1 MRKLIIISLF
11 IIGLSLSF
19 AGKTSKVN
27 SAPASK
33 PLVNPNQWALLI
45 GVGDY
50 PGNTVD
56 LKYPGADASSIKDLL
71 ISSAGFAEDHVRLLT
86 DNGAGETMATKQ
98 NIFGAIDQYL
108 APRVQPGH
116 EIIIF
121 LAGHGIVN
129 GVGTE
134 AKSYFLPVDTDIQS
148 KETVARTAVDMEELI
163 RKLSALKASQF
174 TLFYDAC
181 REDPSPGR
189 GFKGNPLTDVT
200 ARILTLTPTR
210 IQQPRPEAPAPTSV
224 VFYAC
229 QIGERA
235 FESSQLQHGVFT
247 YYILRGLREL
257 ADRPDGRVEAG
268 RLAGYLSENVR
279 KWSLE
284 AKNPF
289 GQSQNPTM
297 VATDVR
303 GPVLVTR
310 VLPLSGNV
318 PETTAVSGIRLNTFP
333 EDATISI
340 NGKQAGRGSIQ
351 KDLPPNQYTVRAE
364 LPGFQAS
371 ETRINVIA
379 GYRQEI
385 TINLQATGGNSNY
398 EKGIQFERQ
407 QLLPQA
413 ITAYQQALAEDPNS
427 ESVYE
432 SLAQVYVKSGR
443 YREAVDLLLVA
454 EQKFPNSALI
464 LARRSRAQSA
474 MKLGVADLVA
484 SAGQTGE
491 PQPDEGSGKKS
502 KKGKGAKKNKNKD
515 EMALA
520 SPGSE
525 SPTPQPEEESGKK
538 SKKGK
543 KNKNKNEEALVSSAS
558 ESPTPQPEEE
568 SGKKN
573 KKGKKNKNKE
583 EAFAPPPGPQSFAPQ
598 SNEASGEESGKK
610 SKKSG
615 KKDKGAEAQS
625 DVEDQ
630 GGKGG
635 KKSKSDKGGK
645 NSDKESSQEAQ
656 NGQIQGADIQG
667 DDIQGRRLA
676 GPMVAEVQEN
686 GVAKTCD
693 LVRDAELA
701 IQKDSSLA
709 EAHRALGFALL
720 AVGKDFD
727 RAIASFVLASTLA
740 PEDPEAYF
748 GAGYA
753 YRLNQQSNL
762 AVPQLKKAIELRPD
776 YYEAKRE
783 LAYCYHATG
792 ATDLAIRHYVVA
804 ISYRAA
810 TKEASEYAANNLAL
824 GALYRKKG
832 DEIGGVQGEEFRKT
846 GKACEDDARKEEP
859 DLSRAVNKLASA
871 GILKYVAE
879 NAPPEIRKL
888 IPDSGQPPLN
898 GKTPS
903 DAKIPTGNLTSK
915 GAATT
920 PCNCGQ
926 TVYVPVPVAPNPEKG
941 PKNKKDKGKK
951 FKPEKDDNGPT
962 VFNPPISI
970 GFPVGIPIGPRRRRP
985 APSDYPRYDPKN
997 PGRDN
1002 PRYDPKNPGR
1012 DNRNPGR
1019 NDFPGGNK
1027 PPGRNDYPRGDKP
1040 PRGDGGLST
1049 SKPPS
1054 SRPPGGVIIG
1064 RPPSR
1069 IGIRPN
1075 IQVMK
1080 PPPPPR
1086 QVIR

>member
-11 IIGLSLSF
+11 IIGLSLSS
-19 AGKTSKVN
+19 AGKTWEVN

-71 ISSAGFAEDHVRLLT
+71 ISSAGYAEDHVRLLT
-86 DNGAGETMATKQ
+86 DNGAGETRATKQ
-98 NIFGAIDQYL
+98 NIFTAIDQYL

-134 AKSYFLPVDTDIQS
+134 AKSYFLPVDTDIQA

-163 RKLSALKASQF
+163 SKRSALKASQF

-189 GFKGNPLTDVT
+189 GFKGNQLTDVT
-200 ARILTLTPTR
+200 ARILTLVPSR
-210 IQQPRPEAPAPTSV
+210 EQQQRRDAPTSV

-279 KWSLE
+279 KWSQE

-289 GQSQNPTM
+289 GQNQNPTM

-303 GPVLVTR
+303 GPVLVAR

-340 NGKQAGRGSIQ
+340 NGQQAGRGPFQ

-364 LPGFQAS
+364 SPGFQPS

-385 TINLQATGGNSNY
+385 TINLQSSAGNSNY

-407 QLLPQA
+407 KLLPQA

-454 EQKFPNSALI
+454 EQKFPNNALI

-474 MKLGVADLVA
+474 MKLDEADLVA
-484 SAGQTGE
+484 SVGQTGE
-491 PQPDEGSGKKS
+491 TQPDEGSGKKS
-502 KKGKGAKKNKNKD
+502 KKGKAAKKSKNKN
-515 EMALA
+515 EEAFV
-520 SPGSE
+520 SSGSE
-525 SPTPQPEEESGKK
+525 SLTPQPEEESGKK

-543 KNKNKNEEALVSSAS
+543 KSKNKNEQAFVSPES
-558 ESPTPQPEEE
+558 ESLTPQPEEE
-568 SGKKN
+568 SGKKS
-573 KKGKKNKNKE
+573 KKGKKSKNKNE
-583 EAFAPPPGPQSFAPQ
+583 QAFAPPPGSQSLAPQ

-625 DVEDQ
+625 GVEDQ
-630 GGKGG
+630 GGKDG
-635 KKSKSDKGGK
+635 KKSKSGKGGK

-656 NGQIQGADIQG
+656 ASQIQGAGIQ
-667 DDIQGRRLA
+667 DADIQGRRLA
-676 GPMVAEVQEN
+676 GPMAPEVQEK
-686 GVAKTCD
+686 GAAKSCD

-701 IQKDSSLA
+701 IQKDSGLA

-740 PEDPEAYF
+740 PEDAEAYF

-783 LAYCYHATG
+783 LANCYLSTG
-792 ATDLAIRHYVVA
+792 ATDLAIKQYVVA

-810 TKEASEYAANNLAL
+810 TNEASEYAANNLAL

-832 DEIGGVQGEEFRKT
+832 DQIGGVQGEEYRLT

-859 DLSRAVNKLASA
+859 DLRRAVKLLAAA
-871 GILKYVAE
+871 GILKFVAA

-888 IPDSGQPPLN
+888 MQEFIPPDSDPSGLN
-898 GKTPS
+898 AKTPP

-915 GAATT
+915 GAAPT

-926 TVYVPVPVAPNPEKG
+926 TVYVPVPVAPNPEKS

-951 FKPEKDDNGPT
+951 IKPEKDDNGPT
-962 VFNPPISI
+962 FSNPPINFGGSVI
-970 GFPVGIPIGPRRRRP
+970 IPIGPRRPRP
-985 APSDYPRYDPKN
+985 APSDYPRDYPKN
-997 PGRDN
+997 PGRD
-1002 PRYDPKNPGR
+1002 
-1012 DNRNPGR
+1012 RNPGR
-1019 NDFPGGNK
+1019 NDYPGGNK
-1027 PPGRNDYPRGDKP
+1027 PPGRNDYPGGNKP
-1040 PRGDGGLST
+1040 PRGDSGSST
-1049 SKPPS
+1049 DKPPS
-1054 SRPPGGVIIG
+1054 NRPPGGVIIG

-1075 IQVMK
+1075 IQVVK
-1080 PPPPPR
+1080 PPPPR

>member
-19 AGKTSKVN
+19 AGRASEVN

-56 LKYPGADASSIKDLL
+56 LKYPGADARSIKDLL

-86 DNGAGETMATKQ
+86 DDIAAETRATKQ
-98 NIFGAIDQYL
+98 NIFDAIDQYL

-189 GFKGNPLTDVT
+189 GFKGNQLTDVT
-200 ARILTLTPTR
+200 ARILTLAPTR
-210 IQQPRPEAPAPTSV
+210 EQQQRRDAPTSV

-235 FESSQLQHGVFT
+235 FESQQLQHGVFT

-279 KWSLE
+279 KWSME

-289 GQSQNPTM
+289 GQNQNPTM

-303 GPVLVTR
+303 GPVLVAR

-318 PETTAVSGIRLNTFP
+318 PDTTAVSGIRLNTFP

-340 NGKQAGRGSIQ
+340 NGQQVGRGPIQ

-364 LPGFQAS
+364 LPGFQPS
-371 ETRINVIA
+371 ETKINVIA
-379 GYRQEI
+379 GYRQEL
-385 TINLQATGGNSNY
+385 TINLQASAGNSNY
-398 EKGIQFERQ
+398 QKGIQFERQ

-427 ESVYE
+427 ASVYE

-443 YREAVDLLLVA
+443 YREAVDLLLIA
-454 EQKFPNSALI
+454 EPKFPNNALI

-474 MKLGVADLVA
+474 MKLGEADLVA
-484 SAGQTGE
+484 SVGQTGE
-491 PQPDEGSGKKS
+491 SQPDEGSGKKS
-502 KKGKGAKKNKNKD
+502 KKDKGTKKNKNKN
-515 EMALA
+515 EEAVA
-520 SPGSE
+520 SSGSE
-525 SPTPQPEEESGKK
+525 SPTLQPEEESGKKSKKSKKSKNKNEEAIASSGSESPTSQPEEESGKK

-543 KNKNKNEEALVSSAS
+543 KSKNKNE
-558 ESPTPQPEEE
+558 Q
-568 SGKKN
+568 
-573 KKGKKNKNKE
+573 
-583 EAFAPPPGPQSFAPQ
+583 AFAPPSGSQSFAPQ

-625 DVEDQ
+625 GVEDQ
-630 GGKGG
+630 GGK
-635 KKSKSDKGGK
+635 KSKSGK

-656 NGQIQGADIQG
+656 DGHQSASVQG
-667 DDIQGRRLA
+667 DDIQGRRIS
-676 GPMVAEVQEN
+676 GPMAPEVQEN
-686 GVAKTCD
+686 GAAKSCD

-701 IQKDSSLA
+701 IQKDSTLA

-740 PEDPEAYF
+740 PEDAEAYF

-762 AVPQLKKAIELRPD
+762 AVPQLKKALELRPD

-783 LAYCYHATG
+783 LAYCYHSTG
-792 ATDLAIRHYVVA
+792 ATDQAIKQYVVA

-832 DEIGGVQGEEFRKT
+832 NGIGGLQGEEFMKA
-846 GKACEDDARKEEP
+846 GKGCEDDARKEEP
-859 DLSRAVNKLASA
+859 DLRRAVKKLAAA
-871 GILKYVAE
+871 GMLKFVAE

-888 IPDSGQPPLN
+888 MEEFNPPDTGKSALN
-898 GKTPS
+898 GKTPL

-915 GAATT
+915 GAAPT

-926 TVYVPVPVAPNPEKG
+926 TVYVPVPVAPNPEKA

-951 FKPEKDDNGPT
+951 IKPEKEDNGPT

-985 APSDYPRYDPKN
+985 APSDYPRD
-997 PGRDN
+997 
-1002 PRYDPKNPGR
+1002 DPKNPGR

-1019 NDFPGGNK
+1019 NDFPRGDR
-1027 PPGRNDYPRGDKP
+1027 PPRRNDFPKGDKP
-1040 PRGDGGLST
+1040 PRGDSGSST
-1049 SKPPS
+1049 YKPPS
-1054 SRPPGGVIIG
+1054 NRPPGGVIIG

>member
-11 IIGLSLSF
+11 ILGLSLSF
-19 AGKTSKVN
+19 AGKPSEVN

-56 LKYPGADASSIKDLL
+56 LKYPGADAISIKDLL

-86 DNGAGETMATKQ
+86 DNGAGESMATKQ
-98 NIFGAIDQYL
+98 NIFAAIDQYL

-163 RKLSALKASQF
+163 SKLSALKASQF

-189 GFKGNPLTDVT
+189 GFKGNQLTDVT
-200 ARILTLTPTR
+200 ARILTLVPTR
-210 IQQPRPEAPAPTSV
+210 EQQQRRDAPTSV

-235 FESSQLQHGVFT
+235 FESQQLQHGVFT

-279 KWSLE
+279 KWSQE

-289 GQSQNPTM
+289 GQNQNPTM

-303 GPVLVTR
+303 GPVLVAR

-318 PETTAVSGIRLNTFP
+318 PETIAVSGIRLTTFP

-340 NGKQAGRGSIQ
+340 NGQQVGRGPIQ

-364 LPGFQAS
+364 LPGFQPS
-371 ETRINVIA
+371 ETKIKVVA
-379 GYRQEI
+379 GYRQQI
-385 TINLQATGGNSNY
+385 TINLQASAGNSNY
-398 EKGIQFERQ
+398 QNGIQFERQ

-413 ITAYQQALAEDPNS
+413 ITSYQQALAEDPNS

-443 YREAVDLLLVA
+443 YREAVDLLLTA
-454 EQKFPNSALI
+454 EQKFPNNALI

-474 MKLGVADLVA
+474 MKLDEADLVA
-484 SAGQTGE
+484 SVRQTGE
-491 PQPDEGSGKKS
+491 SQPDEGSGKKS
-502 KKGKGAKKNKNKD
+502 KKGKATKKSKNKN
-515 EMALA
+515 EEAVASSESESLA
-520 SPGSE
+520 SQPEEESGKKSKKSKKSKNKNEQAFASSGSE
-525 SPTPQPEEESGKK
+525 SLTPQPEEESGKK

-543 KNKNKNEEALVSSAS
+543 KSKNKNE
-558 ESPTPQPEEE
+558 Q
-568 SGKKN
+568 
-573 KKGKKNKNKE
+573 
-583 EAFAPPPGPQSFAPQ
+583 AFAPPSGSQSFAPQ

-625 DVEDQ
+625 GIEDQ
-630 GGKGG
+630 GG
-635 KKSKSDKGGK
+635 KKSKSGK

-656 NGQIQGADIQG
+656 DGQIQSAGIQG

-676 GPMVAEVQEN
+676 GPMAPGVQEN
-686 GVAKTCD
+686 GAAKSCD

-720 AVGKDFD
+720 AVGKEFD

-740 PEDPEAYF
+740 PEDAEAYF

-762 AVPQLKKAIELRPD
+762 AVPQLKKALELRPD

-783 LAYCYHATG
+783 LAYCYHSTG
-792 ATDLAIRHYVVA
+792 ATDLAIKQYVVA

-832 DEIGGVQGEEFRKT
+832 DGIGGLQGEEFRKA
-846 GKACEDDARKEEP
+846 GQGCEDDARKEES
-859 DLSRAVNKLASA
+859 DLRRAVKKLAAA
-871 GILKYVAE
+871 GMLKFVAE

-888 IPDSGQPPLN
+888 MDEFNPPDSGKSALN
-898 GKTPS
+898 AKTPP
-903 DAKIPTGNLTSK
+903 DAKIPTSNLNSK
-915 GAATT
+915 GAASTT
-920 PCNCGQ
+920 CNCGQ
-926 TVYVPVPVAPNPEKG
+926 PVYVPVPVAPNPEKA

-951 FKPEKDDNGPT
+951 VKPEKDDNGPT
-962 VFNPPISI
+962 VFNPPINFGGS
-970 GFPVGIPIGPRRRRP
+970 VVIPIRPRRPRP
-985 APSDYPRYDPKN
+985 APSDYPRDEPKN
-997 PGRDN
+997 PRGD
-1002 PRYDPKNPGR
+1002 
-1012 DNRNPGR
+1012 
-1019 NDFPGGNK
+1019 K
-1027 PPGRNDYPRGDKP
+1027 PPGRNDFPRGDKP
-1040 PRGDGGLST
+1040 PRGDGGSST

-1054 SRPPGGVIIG
+1054 NRPPAGVIIG